1 MDLDRTSL
9 GERALDPRARSLP
22 TQDPKE
28 KGTADAAPPVA
39 PRHGGALASSRADQE
54 TETQPDPDAETRR
67 QKAIESVTRFLSLPG
82 DADLDIEV
90 DTEQSKV
97 TFVIRNR
104 RTGEL
109 MYTVPESDAG
119 PLMDQL
125 RQHHGALIDR
135 SF

>member
-9 GERALDPRARSLP
+9 G
-22 TQDPKE
+22 
-28 KGTADAAPPVA
+28 TAETAPPVA
-39 PRHGGALASSRADQE
+39 PQHGGALASSRAERE
-54 TETQPDPDAETRR
+54 TETEPDPDAETRR

-90 DTEQSKV
+90 DTEESKV

-104 RTGEL
+104 RTGEQ
-109 MYTVPESDAG
+109 MYTVPEADAG